1 MPDAF
6 AVSLNR
12 KQLTV
17 APGTTVAAAVLI
29 GGHSSFR
36 RSVSGEPRGPVCGM
50 GVCFECRVTVD
61 GVRNVKSC
69 QMLCKP
75 GMQISTDD

>member
-1 MPDAF
+1 MPDAL
-6 AVSLNR
+6 AVSLNG

-17 APGTTVAAAVLI
+17 PFGTTVAAAVLI
-29 GGHSSFR
+29 GGHWSFR
-36 RSVSGEPRGPVCGM
+36 RSVSGEPRGPLCGM

-61 GVRNVKSC
+61 GVRQVKSC

-75 GMQISTDD
+75 GMQITTDV